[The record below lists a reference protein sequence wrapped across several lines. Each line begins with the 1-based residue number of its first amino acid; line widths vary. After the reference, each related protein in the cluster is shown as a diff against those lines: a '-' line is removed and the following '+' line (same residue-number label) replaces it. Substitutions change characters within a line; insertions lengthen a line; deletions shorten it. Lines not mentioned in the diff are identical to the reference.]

1 YIINTQFLTYAT
13 VENFRTLLISIIPL
27 NINWNEGAPFFA
39 YNLLYP
45 AWTITYEIGFYVFF
59 GVSMSISHKYRTII
73 CSVFIIMV
81 VSFTQYYVN
90 GNISF
95 SGDVSAGL
103 FTDNWLLGYT
113 NVITSPMMYEFVIG
127 MFLSEIFT
135 NINES
140 KSIKRI
146 LSKYSLQI
154 LWISCGISIILF
166 IIQRPY
172 GHGLNGFGTM
182 AMILIASSLVYEY
195 CNITPKIKIFNFLG
209 EISYSLYLIHAVILA
224 LFFYYKAD
232 LAEIGITGGFSV
244 FFSLVIISITAS
256 YPI

>member
-1 YIINTQFLTYAT
+1 
-13 VENFRTLLISIIPL
+13 
-27 NINWNEGAPFFA
+27 
-39 YNLLYP
+39 
-45 AWTITYEIGFYVFF
+45 
-59 GVSMSISHKYRTII
+59 MSISHKYRTII

-154 LWISCGISIILF
+154 LWISCGISIIL
-166 IIQRPY
+166 
-172 GHGLNGFGTM
+172 
-182 AMILIASSLVYEY
+182 
-195 CNITPKIKIFNFLG
+195 
-209 EISYSLYLIHAVILA
+209 
-224 LFFYYKAD
+224 
-232 LAEIGITGGFSV
+232 
-244 FFSLVIISITAS
+244 
-256 YPI
+256 

>member
-1 YIINTQFLTYAT
+1 FLTYAT

-113 NVITSPMMYEFVIG
+113 
-127 MFLSEIFT
+127 
-135 NINES
+135 
-140 KSIKRI
+140 
-146 LSKYSLQI
+146 
-154 LWISCGISIILF
+154 
-166 IIQRPY
+166 
-172 GHGLNGFGTM
+172 
-182 AMILIASSLVYEY
+182 
-195 CNITPKIKIFNFLG
+195 
-209 EISYSLYLIHAVILA
+209 
-224 LFFYYKAD
+224 
-232 LAEIGITGGFSV
+232 
-244 FFSLVIISITAS
+244 
-256 YPI
+256 